1 MEDGAKADEGAEM
14 SNSHSTRYGQG
25 WRDCQQHRRELDA
38 AEGIVNAMI
47 WGAALW
53 AVLAL
58 VLVTLWG
65 VML

>member
-25 WRDCQQHRRELDA
+25 WRDCQQHKQQHDA
-38 AEGIVNAMI
+38 FEGIINAAI

-53 AVLAL
+53 AVLGL

>member
-1 MEDGAKADEGAEM
+1 M

-25 WRDCQQHRRELDA
+25 WRDCQQQQRQHDA
-38 AEGIVNAMI
+38 FEGILNAALL
-47 WGAALW
+47 GAAMW
-53 AVLAL
+53 AVLGL

>member
-1 MEDGAKADEGAEM
+1 M
-14 SNSHSTRYGQG
+14 SNAHSTRYGQG
-25 WRDCQQHRRELDA
+25 WRDCQQQQRQHDA
-38 AEGIVNAMI
+38 AEGIINAAI

>member
-1 MEDGAKADEGAEM
+1 M

-25 WRDCQQHRRELDA
+25 WRDCQEQRQQQQQQHDA
-38 AEGIVNAMI
+38 AEGIINAAI

-53 AVLAL
+53 AVLGL

>member
-1 MEDGAKADEGAEM
+1 M

-25 WRDCQQHRRELDA
+25 WRDCQQHKQQHDA
-38 AEGIVNAMI
+38 FEGIINAAI
-47 WGAALW
+47 CGAALW
-53 AVLAL
+53 AVLGL

>member
-1 MEDGAKADEGAEM
+1 M
-14 SNSHSTRYGQG
+14 SSAHSTRYGQG
-25 WRDCQQHRRELDA
+25 WRDCQQQQRRELDA
-38 AEGIVNAMI
+38 AEGIVNAAI

-53 AVLAL
+53 AVLGL